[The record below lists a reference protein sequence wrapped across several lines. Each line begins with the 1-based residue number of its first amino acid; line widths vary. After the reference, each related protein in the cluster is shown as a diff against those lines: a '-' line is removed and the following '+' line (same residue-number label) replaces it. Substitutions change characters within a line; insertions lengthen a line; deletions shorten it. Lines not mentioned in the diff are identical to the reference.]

1 VVPLQIALIVAV
13 IAVFTGRL
21 ASQIWVVRSYQA
33 GRISSRNAR
42 WLIVAIS
49 AAPFLILLALM
60 LVIEP
65 GLWWV
70 ALLLFIATWPMIVF
84 RSIVAIDGTS
94 KPK

>member
-1 VVPLQIALIVAV
+1 MEPLQIALIVA
-13 IAVFTGRL
+13 ILAVFIGRL
-21 ASQIWVVRSYQA
+21 ATQVWVIRSYQA
-33 GRISSRNAR
+33 GLISSRNAR
-42 WLIVAIS
+42 WLIIAIS
-49 AAPFLILLALM
+49 AAPFLIVLALM

-70 ALLLFIATWPMIVF
+70 ALLLFIATWPLIVF